1 MNIGRELNQI
11 RENST
16 LGLFQNLGYQTE
28 RLQKK
33 NITLDTDYL
42 QGSKEKILRGIN
54 GNHDP
59 IGPSLG
65 QTSFRVS
72 LDNPLRIDKTSEIY
86 IDNVYIFNKGNTDLR
101 SLNYIPFAIDF
112 TSFPKVTSSN
122 NSYLDGKT
130 LLVLD
135 DDIGDSTA
143 KKVVTL
149 KNKKLNY
156 VTTINPMEISDIEF
170 TLERLDHDTTS
181 PTSVFS
187 NGSGTLFD
195 GTHLRIIIE
204 LVVITQ

>member
-42 QGSKEKILRGIN
+42 QGSTR
-54 GNHDP
+54 DVP
-59 IGPSLG
+59 IGPIAG

-86 IDNVYIFNKGNTDLR
+86 IDNVYIFNKGTTNLK

-122 NSYLDGKT
+122 NSYLNGKT

-187 NGSGTLFD
+187 DGSGSGSGTTFD

>member
-11 RENST
+11 RENSN

-42 QGSKEKILRGIN
+42 QGSKEKILKGIN
-54 GNHDP
+54 ENHDP
-59 IGPSLG
+59 IRPSAG

-86 IDNVYIFNKGNTDLR
+86 IDNVYIFNKGNTNLS

-135 DDIGDSTA
+135 DDIGST

-187 NGSGTLFD
+187 DGSGTLYSGD
-195 GTHLRIIIE
+195 DLRIIIE

>member
-42 QGSKEKILRGIN
+42 QGSTR
-54 GNHDP
+54 DVP
-59 IGPSLG
+59 IGPSAG

-86 IDNVYIFNKGNTDLR
+86 IDNVYIFNKGNTELT

-112 TSFPKVTSSN
+112 VSFPKVTSSN

-135 DDIGDSTA
+135 DDIGST

-170 TLERLDHDTTS
+170 TLERLDHDTTT

-187 NGSGTLFD
+187 NGSETLFSGD
-195 GTHLRIIIE
+195 DLRIIIE

>member
-1 MNIGRELNQI
+1 M
-11 RENST
+11 
-16 LGLFQNLGYQTE
+16 
-28 RLQKK
+28 
-33 NITLDTDYL
+33 
-42 QGSKEKILRGIN
+42 
-54 GNHDP
+54 
-59 IGPSLG
+59 
-65 QTSFRVS
+65 S

-86 IDNVYIFNKGNTDLR
+86 IDNVYIFNKGTTNLT

-122 NSYLDGKT
+122 NSYLNGKT

-135 DDIGDSTA
+135 DNIGDTIT
-143 KKVVTL
+143 KVVTL

-187 NGSGTLFD
+187 DGSGTTFD

-204 LVVITQ
+204 LVVLTQ

>member
-11 RENST
+11 RENSN

-42 QGSKEKILRGIN
+42 QGSTR
-54 GNHDP
+54 DVP
-59 IGPSLG
+59 IGPSAG

-86 IDNVYIFNKGNTDLR
+86 IDNVYIFNKGNTELT

-112 TSFPKVTSSN
+112 VSFPKVTSSN

-135 DDIGDSTA
+135 DDIGST

-170 TLERLDHDTTS
+170 TLERLDHDTTT

-187 NGSGTLFD
+187 NGSETLFSGD
-195 GTHLRIIIE
+195 DLRIIIE

>member
-11 RENST
+11 RENSN

-42 QGSKEKILRGIN
+42 QGSTR
-54 GNHDP
+54 DVP

-86 IDNVYIFNKGNTDLR
+86 IDNVYIFNKGTTDLT

-112 TSFPKVTSSN
+112 ISFPKVTSSN
-122 NSYLDGKT
+122 NSYLNGKT

-135 DDIGDSTA
+135 EDIENAT

-170 TLERLDHDTTS
+170 TLERLDHDTTT
-181 PTSVFS
+181 PTSLFS
-187 NGSGTLFD
+187 NGSGTAFD
-195 GTHLRIIIE
+195 KTHIRIIIE

>member
-11 RENST
+11 RENSN

-42 QGSKEKILRGIN
+42 QGSTR
-54 GNHDP
+54 DVP

-86 IDNVYIFNKGNTDLR
+86 IDNVYIFNKGTTDLT

-112 TSFPKVTSSN
+112 VSFPKVTSSN
-122 NSYLDGKT
+122 NSYLNGKT

-135 DDIGDSTA
+135 EDIENAT

-170 TLERLDHDTTS
+170 TLERLDHDTTT
-181 PTSVFS
+181 PTSLFS
-187 NGSGTLFD
+187 NGSGTAFD
-195 GTHLRIIIE
+195 KTHIRIIIE

>member
-11 RENST
+11 RENSN

-42 QGSKEKILRGIN
+42 QGSTR
-54 GNHDP
+54 DVP

-86 IDNVYIFNKGNTDLR
+86 IDNVYIFNKGTTNLT
-101 SLNYIPFAIDF
+101 SLNYIPFVIDF

-122 NSYLDGKT
+122 NSYLNGKT

-135 DDIGDSTA
+135 DNIGDTIT
-143 KKVVTL
+143 KVVTL

-187 NGSGTLFD
+187 DGSGTTFD

>member
-11 RENST
+11 RENSN

-42 QGSKEKILRGIN
+42 QGSTR
-54 GNHDP
+54 DVP

-86 IDNVYIFNKGNTDLR
+86 IDNVYIFNKGTTDLR

-122 NSYLDGKT
+122 NSYLNGKT

-187 NGSGTLFD
+187 NGSGTTFD

>member
-11 RENST
+11 RENSN

-42 QGSKEKILRGIN
+42 QGSKENILK
-54 GNHDP
+54 NHGP
-59 IGPSLG
+59 IGPSAG

-86 IDNVYIFNKGNTDLR
+86 IDNVYIFNKGKTDLS

-135 DDIGDSTA
+135 DDIGST

-187 NGSGTLFD
+187 DGSGTTFD
-195 GTHLRIIIE
+195 KTHLRIIIE